1 MVRLVTDYLDNTAK
15 LYPEKIAFKEKDR
28 DITYCAFREQC
39 RKIATFFIQKHVYKQ
54 TVAIYMDKSFDIIA
68 SFMGCAYSGNIYTVM
83 DATSPIER
91 AKSIVEN
98 LLPAYIITEKKY
110 YEYLKEEFPTV
121 NIVCASEIYNS
132 IEVDENMLD
141 EVRLNIIDT
150 DVLYI
155 LYTSGSTGKP
165 KGAVLSHRAVIAYTE
180 WASNEFNITSK
191 EVLGNQTP
199 FYFSM
204 SVTDI
209 YVTLRNACTL
219 VIIPHKYF
227 SEHELLIKYLDESKI
242 TMIYWVPSA
251 LSALA
256 NSGILANK
264 HINSLKKILFAG
276 EVMHTK
282 YLNIWRKYYPDVLF
296 ANLFGPT
303 ETTDICT
310 FYKVDR
316 QFTDTEALPIG
327 RPCENAGVFIIDA
340 ENKMVTEKDVEGEL
354 CVRGSFLAY
363 GYYKNEEKTN
373 AAFVQNP
380 LNRYYKEMIYKTGD
394 LVKYNEKNEI
404 IYIGRK
410 DFQIKING
418 YRIELG
424 EIETAISSIEGV
436 ESSCCIYDEKREIL
450 ICVYSG
456 KLEKNDLRRNLKNYL
471 PRYMMPHKYVRLEIM
486 PINSNGKIDRKK
498 IKAMILA

>member
-1 MVRLVTDYLDNTAK
+1 
-15 LYPEKIAFKEKDR
+15 
-28 DITYCAFREQC
+28 
-39 RKIATFFIQKHVYKQ
+39 
-54 TVAIYMDKSFDIIA
+54 
-68 SFMGCAYSGNIYTVM
+68 
-83 DATSPIER
+83 
-91 AKSIVEN
+91 
-98 LLPAYIITEKKY
+98 
-110 YEYLKEEFPTV
+110 
-121 NIVCASEIYNS
+121 
-132 IEVDENMLD
+132 
-141 EVRLNIIDT
+141 
-150 DVLYI
+150 
-155 LYTSGSTGKP
+155 
-165 KGAVLSHRAVIAYTE
+165 
-180 WASNEFNITSK
+180 
-191 EVLGNQTP
+191 
-199 FYFSM
+199 
-204 SVTDI
+204 
-209 YVTLRNACTL
+209 
-219 VIIPHKYF
+219 
-227 SEHELLIKYLDESKI
+227 
-242 TMIYWVPSA
+242 MIYWVPSA

-327 RPCENAGVFIIDA
+327 KPCENAGVFIIDA